1 MGSLELPGALG
12 VGDREGDF
20 FAPVCAD
27 IFFRHAS
34 AQELAEG

>member
-12 VGDREGDF
+12 VGHREGNF
-20 FAPVCAD
+20 FAAVRAD
-27 IFFRHAS
+27 IFFRHAA